1 MAHVEVIRS
10 RIETKEAGHALRAS
24 CAYRSGTRRPARLPC
39 REAASFNAYLSD
51 PRKTQLELPICWRL
65 PVWNGSRRGTPP
77 QGIRAGSRT
86 PSM

>member
-39 REAASFNAYLSD
+39 REAASFNGLMGMDRSAVLVYADS
-51 PRKTQLELPICWRL
+51 
-65 PVWNGSRRGTPP
+65 
-77 QGIRAGSRT
+77 A
-86 PSM
+86 